1 MKQIILDRMRAL
13 GADISRVKGR
23 SLQEDIQSITF
34 NSVLYPKPEDT
45 PWALEQDQEPIYG
58 LSEFIG
64 ANQDLIQTDRE
75 AFFDKMLKHYFVDTK
90 QGRGQMFWTSK
101 LFTPFQEGTEDY
113 EQWNQ
118 DFSDPEVVNLSPIE
132 KISGTQTPTMI
143 QLFYSYGFPDH
154 YYICLEDPNQENPT
168 VFGTDNE
175 EFFCEITYEGNLQE
189 FMHSFLTPE
198 ELIGIVDKALGE

>member
-1 MKQIILDRMRAL
+1 MRAL

-101 LFTPFQEGTEDY
+101 LSLLFKKGHWIMSSGT
-113 EQWNQ
+113 
-118 DFSDPEVVNLSPIE
+118 
-132 KISGTQTPTMI
+132 KIS
-143 QLFYSYGFPDH
+143 
-154 YYICLEDPNQENPT
+154 
-168 VFGTDNE
+168 
-175 EFFCEITYEGNLQE
+175 
-189 FMHSFLTPE
+189 LTWM
-198 ELIGIVDKALGE
+198 LSI